1 MLKVGIRCKD
11 LETKKFITAVCN
23 LNSDKIFVEK
33 DFSHEQLKRNDNDLL
48 IIQEYSSQ
56 NNDAKILEF
65 IKNGGKIVLF
75 PESENEDQEYKS
87 QNWEKIESASKNNF
101 FEIQEWNRNEG
112 IFENTANGR
121 ELALPYLKILKRKIP
136 TEGETLAHKDGKSFL
151 KKLLAMA
158 LFIPF
163 QHFQVETGQ
172 ILAKDLYLFLY
183 FFEYLMNAQK
193 VRFELIRMRRRYFY
207 KV

>member
-1 MLKVGIRCKD
+1 MLKVGIHCKD

-56 NNDAKILEF
+56 NNDAKFLEF

-75 PESENEDQEYKS
+75 PESENEDQEYKF

-112 IFENTANGR
+112 IFANTANGR
-121 ELALPYLKILKRKIP
+121 ELALPYLKILKKKFP
-136 TEGETLAHKDGKSFL
+136 LKEKLLLFTKTVKVFLAE
-151 KKLLAMA
+151 KLLAMA

-172 ILAKDLYLFLY
+172 ILARDLYLFLY
-183 FFEYLMNAQK
+183 FFEYLMNVQK
-193 VRFELIRMRRRYFY
+193 VR
-207 KV
+207 V